1 MGYKSDVIT
10 WGELIAYLDYLRFLK
25 NLEKNT

>member
-1 MGYKSDVIT
+1 VGYKSDVIT
-10 WGELIAYLDYLRFLK
+10 WEQLIAYVDYMRFLK

>member
-10 WGELIAYLDYLRFLK
+10 WEELIAYVDCLRFLK

>member
-10 WGELIAYLDYLRFLK
+10 WEQLIAYVDYMRFLK